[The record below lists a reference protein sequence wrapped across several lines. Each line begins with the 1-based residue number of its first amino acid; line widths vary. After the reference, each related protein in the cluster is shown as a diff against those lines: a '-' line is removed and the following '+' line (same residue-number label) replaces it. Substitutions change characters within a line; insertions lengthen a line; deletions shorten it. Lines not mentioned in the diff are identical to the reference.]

1 MNAWLSSLMPHLI
14 LAPILVPMGVAAIIL
29 FLGEERQRLKLT
41 LNVFA
46 CVVLLGISIFLLQW
60 SHKQDGST
68 TMGVYL
74 TGNWPSEFGIV
85 LVLDR
90 LSALMM
96 LLTSVLALACSIY
109 SVAHWHR
116 AGVNF
121 HALFLLQIMGLN
133 GVFLTGDLFNLF
145 VFIEIL
151 LAASYGLLL
160 HGSGRARVQAGL
172 HYIAINLFASSLLLI
187 SISMFYGITGTLNM
201 ASLASTIPNIA
212 AEDRSLLH
220 VAAGILAIAILIK
233 AAVWP
238 MNFWLTKAYSAAT
251 APAGALF
258 AIMTKVGVYM
268 ILRLW
273 TLLFGYDAG
282 ASALYGGQWLTYAGM
297 ATIAVGSIGVLSSQK
312 LGNLAGYSAIVSSG
326 TLLAALGF
334 GQNLL
339 TAGLLFYMVSST
351 LAVSAC
357 FLLAD
362 LMDRWR
368 NEGKDYAPYEEEDEA
383 PFLTPDL
390 EGKLDAFNLDEKEQ
404 ALVGRAMPAAVA
416 LLGLSFMA
424 CTLLIAGLP
433 PLSGFIGKF
442 AMLSAMLNPLGMGA
456 SSGQSPGTDGWILL
470 ALLIASGLLALI
482 AFSRAGIRHFWAS
495 HDRTP
500 PVVKVVEGI
509 PLVILLGAC
518 VAITVQADS
527 IMRYM
532 QTTANGLYAPDDYI
546 QSVLQTQ
553 PKPYPTQKIPAAAQ
567 DTAETGAEGV
577 QP

>member
-1 MNAWLSSLMPHLI
+1 MTTWLSSLMPHLM
-14 LAPILVPMGVAAIIL
+14 LAPILLPMLTAAIIL
-29 FLGEERQRLKLT
+29 FLKEDRQRVKML
-41 LNVFA
+41 LNIFGSIA
-46 CVVLLGISIFLLQW
+46 GLGIAIFLMRWTHQQAAPT
-60 SHKQDGST
+60 S
-68 TMGVYL
+68 MGVYL
-74 TGNWPSEFGIV
+74 AGNWPAPFGIV
-85 LVLDR
+85 LALDR
-90 LSALMM
+90 LSAMM
-96 LLTSVLALACSIY
+96 LVLTGILSVAA
-109 SVAHWHR
+109 SVYASAHWHR

-121 HALFLLQIMGLN
+121 HSLFQLQLMGLN
-133 GVFLTGDLFNLF
+133 GAFLTGDLFNLF

-160 HGSGRARVQAGL
+160 HGSGRPRVQAGL
-172 HYIAINLFASSLLLI
+172 HYIAINLAASSLLLI

-201 ASLASTIPNIA
+201 ADLARIVPHVLE
-212 AEDRSLLH
+212 EDRALLH
-220 VAAGILAIAILIK
+220 VAAGVFGVAVLIK

-238 MNFWLTKAYSAAT
+238 LNFWLVPAYSAAT

-258 AIMTKVGVYM
+258 AVMTKVGIYA

-273 TLLFGYDAG
+273 TMIFGYDAG
-282 ASALYGGQWLTYAGM
+282 ISTQYGSQWLIYGGM
-297 ATIAVGSIGVLSSQK
+297 ATIAVGSLGVMSSQK
-312 LGNLAGYSAIVSSG
+312 LGNMAGYSAIVSSG
-326 TLLAALGF
+326 TLLATLGF

-339 TAGLLFYMVSST
+339 TAGLLYYMVSST

-368 NEGKDYAPYEEEDEA
+368 NDGEDYAPYEEEDVA
-383 PFLTPDL
+383 PFLSPDL
-390 EGKLDAFNLDEKEQ
+390 GSTFKELNLDEREQ

-433 PLSGFIGKF
+433 PLSGFLGKF
-442 AMLSAMLNPLGMGA
+442 AMLTALLNPLGIGA
-456 SSGQSPGTDGWILL
+456 SAGQTPGIEGWILL
-470 ALLIASGLLALI
+470 GLLIASGFFALV

-500 PVVKVVEGI
+500 PTVRIVEGI
-509 PLVILLGAC
+509 PLVILLGSC
-518 VAITVQADS
+518 VALTVNADN

-532 QTTANGLYAPDDYI
+532 QTTANGLYAPDDYVN
-546 QSVLQTQ
+546 SVLSTR
-553 PKPYPTQKIPAAAQ
+553 PVPYPTQQLP
-567 DTAETGAEGV
+567 DSMPAEGEAAEA